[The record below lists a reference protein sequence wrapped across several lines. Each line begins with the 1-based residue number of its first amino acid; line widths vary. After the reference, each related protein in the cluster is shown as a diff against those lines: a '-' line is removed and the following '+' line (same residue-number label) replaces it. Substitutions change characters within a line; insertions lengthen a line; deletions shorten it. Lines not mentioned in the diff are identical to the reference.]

1 MSHLPAKVSR
11 WVRSEQIPN
20 GLQRQI
26 ATVFTTKKK
35 IRCGP
40 PAVVHTARLV
50 WIQELQFV

>member
-26 ATVFTTKKK
+26 ATVFATKKK
-35 IRCGP
+35 IRYGP
-40 PAVVHTARLV
+40 PAVVHTARLLL
-50 WIQELQFV
+50 IQ